1 MQQTTS
7 KFNFVHYF
15 VGKEFGEDFAGLY
28 CSSQVVAKCWGHL
41 KASSFTY
48 LVSKQTLLEEWEIH

>member
-1 MQQTTS
+1 MGQ
-7 KFNFVHYF
+7 
-15 VGKEFGEDFAGLY
+15 EFGEDFAGLY
-28 CSSQVVAKCWGHL
+28 CSSQVVAKCWGRL